1 MVPRALPVW
10 VRAQGV
16 RATRRAVGVRT
27 FSGGTE
33 FGVWGLKGSLG
44 QTPEKQKSEKLPS
57 TYWPPKSCIP
67 KRAKTTIN
75 RKRRN
80 NRLMMDFMEL
90 RRETTRFLR
99 DAQYLPTEAGGGG
112 GR

>member
-1 MVPRALPVW
+1 M
-10 VRAQGV
+10 
-16 RATRRAVGVRT
+16 
-27 FSGGTE
+27 
-33 FGVWGLKGSLG
+33 WGLEGSLG
-44 QTPEKQKSEKLPS
+44 QNPEKQEPEKLLS

-67 KRAKTTIN
+67 KSAKTTMN

-112 GR
+112 EGGGEAGPGGGC

>member
-1 MVPRALPVW
+1 MGDGGGGGALGW
-10 VRAQGV
+10 
-16 RATRRAVGVRT
+16 
-27 FSGGTE
+27 
-33 FGVWGLKGSLG
+33 
-44 QTPEKQKSEKLPS
+44 TPGKQKSENLLG

-67 KRAKTTIN
+67 RRAKTTMN

-99 DAQYLPTEAGGGG
+99 EAQYLPTEARVGCVCVCVCVCVCRISLGQGGSS
-112 GR
+112 